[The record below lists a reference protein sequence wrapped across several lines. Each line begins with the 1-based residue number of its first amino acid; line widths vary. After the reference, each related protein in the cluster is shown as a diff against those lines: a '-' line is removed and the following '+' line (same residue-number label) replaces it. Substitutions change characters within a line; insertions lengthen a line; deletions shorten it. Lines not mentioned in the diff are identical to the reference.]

1 MDDRALSTPFFF
13 CYATNTMSHVIA
25 LDLGGTSLKG
35 ALVDENGVIGT
46 RDQQSTVGADRDGIV
61 SAIVTMVKKLQSEG
75 DEVTG
80 VGLGMPGPLDPFSG
94 VVHVT
99 PNLPFKEPFP
109 MREVLEKETGLRVLV
124 NNDANLAV
132 LGEWWKGAA
141 VGAKN
146 AVMLTLGTGIGGG
159 LIIDEKLFMGSK
171 GFGAELGHITIAND
185 GPPCGCGAAYGCF
198 EALASGTAII
208 RAAQEEIS
216 PKIANAKEVEE
227 LAQQGNEAAR
237 ALWDD
242 EGKWLGV
249 AIANYL
255 NIFNPDVVIVGG
267 AIAAAWPLFER
278 RMLEEIR
285 ARAFDVMVEHA
296 KIAPAQLG
304 NDAGITGAAKMVY
317 DSGT

>member
-1 MDDRALSTPFFF
+1 
-13 CYATNTMSHVIA
+13 MSHVIA

-35 ALVDENGVIGT
+35 ALVDADGAIGA
-46 RDQQSTVGADRDGIV
+46 REQVSTVGQDKDKIV
-61 SAIVTMVKKLQSEG
+61 ATIVAMVKNLQGAAG
-75 DEVTG
+75 DVAG

-109 MREVLEKETGLRVLV
+109 MKDVLEKETGLRVLV
-124 NNDANLAV
+124 NNDANLAA

-146 AVMLTLGTGIGGG
+146 VVMLTLGTGIGGG
-159 LIIDEKLFMGSK
+159 LIIDGKLFMGSN

-185 GPPCGCGAAYGCF
+185 GPPCGCGATYGCF

-216 PKIANAKEVEE
+216 PKIDNAKQVEE

-237 ALWDD
+237 AIWED
-242 EGKWLGV
+242 EGKWLGI

-255 NIFNPDVVIVGG
+255 NIFNPDMVIVGG
-267 AIAAAWPLFER
+267 AIAGAWPLFER
-278 RMLEEIR
+278 RMREEVR
-285 ARAFDVMVEHA
+285 SRAFDVMTEHA

-317 DSGT
+317 DYAGA